1 MGILTPY
8 SGGKAA
14 GKEWM
19 TVIEQDTVK
28 LLRECDAG
36 IKMGVKSIDDVLE
49 YVKSEALRKY
59 LAECKREHE
68 VLKQEVQSL
77 LDKYHDDGKEPNP
90 IAKSMSWMKTNMKLG
105 MDMSDGTVADLIT
118 DGCNMGVKSLNRYLN
133 EYEAADE
140 VSKDI
145 AKRLI
150 NLEERLAV
158 DIRGFL

>member
-1 MGILTPY
+1 M
-8 SGGKAA
+8 
-14 GKEWM
+14 
-19 TVIEQDTVK
+19 IEQDTVK

-36 IKMGVKSIDDVLE
+36 VKMGIKSIEDVLG
-49 YVKSEALRKY
+49 YVQSDSLEKY
-59 LAECKREHE
+59 LTDCKDEHE
-68 VLKQEVQSL
+68 KLGKEINGL

-90 IAKSMSWMKTNMKLG
+90 IASGMSWLKTGVKLAFKE
-105 MDMSDGTVADLIT
+105 SDGTIADLMT

-158 DIRGFL
+158 DIRDYL